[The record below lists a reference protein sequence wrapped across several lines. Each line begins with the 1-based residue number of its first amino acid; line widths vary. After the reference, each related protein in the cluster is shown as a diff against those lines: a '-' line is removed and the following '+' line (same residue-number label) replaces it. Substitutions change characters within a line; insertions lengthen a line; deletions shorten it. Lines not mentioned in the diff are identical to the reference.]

1 MAARHLQ
8 KPLAGIRVIDCSR
21 ILAGPFATMMLADL
35 GAEVIKIEHPRRGD
49 DTRAWGPPFVE
60 GLQDKGMSAYFV
72 SVNRNKKSLALD
84 LKDPRGA
91 ALAKRLM
98 TDPNTHIVVENF
110 KVGGMASYGLDYTSL
125 SSANPALVMC
135 SVTGY
140 GQTGP
145 YRDRPGYDFAI
156 QGMSGLMSITGM
168 PSQEPQKVGVAISDV
183 IAGLYA
189 GNGMLAAL
197 YQAQQ
202 TGVGQHIDISLFDT
216 QMAALVNIASTYL
229 VTKETPT
236 RRGNTHPTIVP
247 YQACTASDGYFVLAC
262 GNDGQ
267 FARLAALLGQP
278 GWAADERFSTN
289 PARVGNRVELMSLL
303 NAEFSNDTASH
314 WVESLLQVGVPAA
327 PINDIGQALN
337 DEHVRARGLVQEVA
351 FRDEVN
357 NLFVSTEMLGSPLK
371 LSNAPM
377 DRLESPP
384 FVGQHTN
391 EILRRILNMDDN
403 EIASLRDNSIIR

>member
-1 MAARHLQ
+1 MASRHLQ

-21 ILAGPFATMMLADL
+21 VLAGPFATMMLADL
-35 GAEVIKIEHPRRGD
+35 GAEVIKIEHPKRGD
-49 DTRAWGPPFVE
+49 DTRAWGPPFVQGFE
-60 GLQDKGMSAYFV
+60 DKGMSAYFL

-84 LKDPRGA
+84 LKDPQGA

-98 TDPNTHIVVENF
+98 TDHSTHIVVENF

-125 SSANPALVMC
+125 ANVNPALVMC
-135 SVTGY
+135 SITGF

-189 GNGMLAAL
+189 GNGILAAL
-197 YQAQQ
+197 HQAQQ
-202 TGVGQHIDISLFDT
+202 TGVGQHVDISLLDT

-247 YQACTASDGYFVLAC
+247 YQACTASDGYFILAC

-267 FARLAALLGQP
+267 FARLVALLGQP
-278 GWAADERFSTN
+278 GWATEERFSTN
-289 PARVGNRVELMSLL
+289 PARVGNRDVLMSLL
-303 NAEFSNDTASH
+303 NAEFSKQAASH
-314 WVESLLQVGVPAA
+314 WVESLNCVGVPAA

-337 DEHVRARGLVQEVA
+337 DEHVRDRGLVQEVA
-351 FRDEVN
+351 FRDEAD
-357 NLFVSTEMLGSPLK
+357 NLYVSTEMVGSPLK

-377 DRLESPP
+377 DQIEPPP

-391 EILRRILNMDDN
+391 EILKGILKMDDF
-403 EIASLRDNSIIR
+403 EIARLRDDAIIR